1 MIKELASRDPSCIND
16 GDEDSNTALHLAAM
30 EGNVKVVHCLL
41 MIGADV
47 NVRFVKLF
55 KKYNARLKLSA
66 TVSTVLKIIVKACK
80 Q

>member
-1 MIKELASRDPSCIND
+1 MKICLFFSVIKELATRDSSCIND

-47 NVRFVKLF
+47 NLR
-55 KKYNARLKLSA
+55 
-66 TVSTVLKIIVKACK
+66 
-80 Q
+80 